1 MVHTVALVVSRRV
14 ASTLDGRQA
23 ETRSPRVVRCSCG
36 TGSFPEVPRSAVMF
50 ASTEGSDVAD
60 HQGEV
65 RKAPQPKPW
74 QHSPAVQQWRNNVVT
89 AGEMRLSIAA
99 R

>member
-1 MVHTVALVVSRRV
+1 
-14 ASTLDGRQA
+14 
-23 ETRSPRVVRCSCG
+23 
-36 TGSFPEVPRSAVMF
+36 MF

-65 RKAPQPKPW
+65 RKAPQPKPR